1 MKSIFSKAL
10 QNLYLILLFEK
21 IENQAPLAQLVS
33 ELAQETK
40 KRLCACSHPRRIFC
54 CCQKQSFFYFIF
66 HYKEYFSLS

>member
-1 MKSIFSKAL
+1 MFYIMKSIFSKAL

-40 KRLCACSHPRRIFC
+40 NDYVRVHIPAE
-54 CCQKQSFFYFIF
+54 FFF
-66 HYKEYFSLS
+66 